1 MDAHGNIT
9 VTNLNPQRYPLAIP
23 DNALYGFAGRLACS
37 LDAPNAYAYLAV
49 LTVFAGQGVYV
60 ANGAEIRPTLFALLM
75 GPPEIGK
82 SRTYERLLR
91 VAPWIDGEYIKT
103 TTPASDRG
111 LIKIYER
118 GKDDP
123 RAAEPTPSTLVL
135 DEALSMMQ
143 KMLISGSTLAQ
154 TINEAFY
161 RDRLGAADKQGPSC
175 CTVRLS
181 LLGNLTVHN
190 PEEFSEAFGATTR
203 TGLYSRFVL
212 APGPE
217 AWSWSDTWTPPAVPW
232 PPPRQI
238 QAAAQAPL
246 GRTINAPQVSSPS
259 IPATAWNRLAQ
270 WREQNKGS
278 RGRLGE
284 IAMRVAV
291 ISAAINNDTEV
302 GDDCLSAALTFAEW
316 QEAVRAVYL
325 PGYALTPDAIV
336 TGLITDAF
344 KAWDD
349 KHPGTYVPFSDLQ
362 RPRNWNR
369 KYGASLVNRVK
380 KALVD
385 DGILEM
391 EGTYNEQKQEFDYK
405 RWAKLRI
412 AQTKAEAIS

>member
-1 MDAHGNIT
+1 
-9 VTNLNPQRYPLAIP
+9 
-23 DNALYGFAGRLACS
+23 
-37 LDAPNAYAYLAV
+37 
-49 LTVFAGQGVYV
+49 
-60 ANGAEIRPTLFALLM
+60 
-75 GPPEIGK
+75 
-82 SRTYERLLR
+82 
-91 VAPWIDGEYIKT
+91 
-103 TTPASDRG
+103 
-111 LIKIYER
+111 
-118 GKDDP
+118 
-123 RAAEPTPSTLVL
+123 
-135 DEALSMMQ
+135 
-143 KMLISGSTLAQ
+143 
-154 TINEAFY
+154 
-161 RDRLGAADKQGPSC
+161 
-175 CTVRLS
+175 
-181 LLGNLTVHN
+181 
-190 PEEFSEAFGATTR
+190 
-203 TGLYSRFVL
+203 
-212 APGPE
+212 
-217 AWSWSDTWTPPAVPW
+217 
-232 PPPRQI
+232 
-238 QAAAQAPL
+238 
-246 GRTINAPQVSSPS
+246 
-259 IPATAWNRLAQ
+259 
-270 WREQNKGS
+270 
-278 RGRLGE
+278 
-284 IAMRVAV
+284 MRVAV